1 MDLPDIKSSM
11 RIDVY
16 SHGFKVSGFDYMGK
30 KALLD
35 FCRGLAQYGLVK
47 VGRNQF
53 DRQMLRVFAATTK
66 ERTEFRFHRHQYQD
80 FLYHLAA
87 YGIPHKYLDIHE
99 WPMYEP
105 EAVEFKLK
113 DTRPPREKQ
122 VPIIE
127 YMNAPGAT
135 KVTTL
140 QTGGGK
146 AQPLDAAIKIPGG
159 WTTMGDV
166 KVNDLVTSRDGSAT
180 RVTAVYPQGEKEIYR
195 VTFADGRSTECCAE
209 HLWKVFYINTVPHRR
224 WRVVDTT
231 EMMRLLAMPNPRV
244 YIDLAEPEVDQNV
257 ELPLDPYLLG
267 ALLGDGHTGHKAIH
281 FSSADQFLLD
291 EVARL
296 LPASLEMKHRGAYD
310 YQISGAKGSES
321 NPIVDLLREME
332 LAGCRSWEKFIPEVY
347 LTAGREQRL
356 ALLQGLMDTDGTVG
370 RDNGTVSFC
379 TTSLDLAVHTQYLV
393 RSLGG
398 IASISP
404 KQTVFTYK
412 GDRKNGRVAYIV
424 SIRYKKPSELFRL
437 PRKKERTND
446 ENQYSADLKLR
457 VMSVEYVGR
466 KQAQCIAVEHP
477 EHLYVTDGFVVTHNT
492 FIGLRTTSMIGQRTA
507 LVLKGMYVEKWIPDV
522 EGHLDLKK
530 GDLMVVRGADHLA
543 ALMHLAIAGELK
555 AKFIIIT
562 SKTMFNYMKT
572 YEALNGVMDEI
583 FPIPPDKFYE
593 TIRAGVR
600 IIDEVHQ
607 DFHCNFRQ
615 DLYTHIPK
623 TISLSATLDSDDQF
637 MNRMYEIVFPQHLR
651 APEQEYHRFI
661 EMIGLEY
668 SINDIKRVRLK
679 GGSGQ
684 YSHAEVE
691 KSLMRNKQMLQNYF
705 DMITAIAYKEFISV
719 FEKGQS
725 MLIQFSLKEMC
736 TQFVA
741 HLKRKYPHLEVNR
754 YIDEDDY
761 EENFMK
767 GDIVVS
773 TIGSSGTAVDRPNLR
788 VTFMTVALSSKQ
800 SNIQVLGRTRPL
812 KDWPDVTP
820 KFLFLSCREIPKHR
834 EYTEGKL
841 EKLDGKVLSSKVM
854 QTGFR
859 V

>member
-146 AQPLDAAIKIPGG
+146 
-159 WTTMGDV
+159 
-166 KVNDLVTSRDGSAT
+166 
-180 RVTAVYPQGEKEIYR
+180 
-195 VTFADGRSTECCAE
+195 
-209 HLWKVFYINTVPHRR
+209 
-224 WRVVDTT
+224 
-231 EMMRLLAMPNPRV
+231 
-244 YIDLAEPEVDQNV
+244 
-257 ELPLDPYLLG
+257 
-267 ALLGDGHTGHKAIH
+267 
-281 FSSADQFLLD
+281 
-291 EVARL
+291 
-296 LPASLEMKHRGAYD
+296 
-310 YQISGAKGSES
+310 
-321 NPIVDLLREME
+321 
-332 LAGCRSWEKFIPEVY
+332 
-347 LTAGREQRL
+347 
-356 ALLQGLMDTDGTVG
+356 
-370 RDNGTVSFC
+370 
-379 TTSLDLAVHTQYLV
+379 
-393 RSLGG
+393 
-398 IASISP
+398 
-404 KQTVFTYK
+404 
-412 GDRKNGRVAYIV
+412 
-424 SIRYKKPSELFRL
+424 
-437 PRKKERTND
+437 
-446 ENQYSADLKLR
+446 
-457 VMSVEYVGR
+457 
-466 KQAQCIAVEHP
+466 
-477 EHLYVTDGFVVTHNT
+477 T